1 MTEKDTPSK
10 EIEETHD
17 GDADSGPRRL
27 PIVWLASLAAVWFLG
42 LSTWLNM
49 VEIPDLR
56 DDLGYQRDTI
66 FSLTEEI
73 DRLQQYITHDEQKIS
88 RLEAQIT
95 PFRVVALQKYGPD
108 EAKALKLLCEDVIPI
123 VRNLS
128 RSVPAS
134 KVGPFE
140 PQQ

>member
-1 MTEKDTPSK
+1 
-10 EIEETHD
+10 
-17 GDADSGPRRL
+17 
-27 PIVWLASLAAVWFLG
+27 
-42 LSTWLNM
+42 M

-73 DRLQQYITHDEQKIS
+73 DRLQQYIMKDEQKIS

-95 PFRVVALQKYGPD
+95 PFRVVAIQKYGPD
-108 EAKALKLLCEDVIPI
+108 ETQALKNLSQDVIPI

-128 RSVPAS
+128 RSVSTSSAR
-134 KVGPFE
+134 PFE
-140 PQQ
+140 RQQ

>member
-1 MTEKDTPSK
+1 MTEKETSTK
-10 EIEETHD
+10 EFEETHD
-17 GDADSGPRRL
+17 DDAGSGLRRR
-27 PIVWLASLAAVWFLG
+27 PIVWLTSLAAVWFLG
-42 LSTWLNM
+42 LSSWLNM

-73 DRLQQYITHDEQKIS
+73 DRLQQYITKDAQKIS

-108 EAKALKLLCEDVIPI
+108 ETKALKHLSEDVIPI

-128 RSVPAS
+128 RSVPTLN
-134 KVGPFE
+134 VRPFE
-140 PQQ
+140 AQP

>member
-1 MTEKDTPSK
+1 MTEKDTSPK
-10 EIEETHD
+10 EFEETHD
-17 GDADSGPRRL
+17 GDADSGLRRP
-27 PIVWLASLAAVWFLG
+27 PIVWLTSLAAVWFLG
-42 LSTWLNM
+42 LATWLNM

-73 DRLQQYITHDEQKIS
+73 DRLQQYITNGEQKIS

-108 EAKALKLLCEDVIPI
+108 ETKALKHLSEDVIPI
-123 VRNLS
+123 VKNLS
-128 RSVPAS
+128 RAVPTS
-134 KVGPFE
+134 KVRPFE
-140 PQQ
+140 P

>member
-1 MTEKDTPSK
+1 MSDKDAPHK
-10 EIEETHD
+10 EFEERDD
-17 GDADSGPRRL
+17 GNAGTVRRSPVL
-27 PIVWLASLAAVWFLG
+27 WITSLAAVWFIG

-49 VEIPDLR
+49 VEIPELR

-66 FSLTEEI
+66 FGLTEEI
-73 DRLQQYITHDEQKIS
+73 DRLQRYIMKDEQKIS
-88 RLEAQIT
+88 RLEAQIS

-108 EAKALKLLCEDVIPI
+108 ETEALKHLSEDVIPI

-128 RSVPAS
+128 RSVSPPS
-134 KVGPFE
+134 VRPPE

>member
-1 MTEKDTPSK
+1 MTEKDASPK
-10 EIEETHD
+10 EFEEPHD
-17 GDADSGPRRL
+17 GNADSGLRRS
-27 PIVWLASLAAVWFLG
+27 PIVWITSLAAVWFLG

-73 DRLQQYITHDEQKIS
+73 DRLQQYIKKDEQKIS

-108 EAKALKLLCEDVIPI
+108 ETQALKNLSQDVIPI

-128 RSVPAS
+128 RSVSPS
-134 KVGPFE
+134 SVRPFE

>member
-1 MTEKDTPSK
+1 MTEKNASPR
-10 EIEETHD
+10 EFEEMNN
-17 GDADSGPRRL
+17 GNADSGLRRSTL
-27 PIVWLASLAAVWFLG
+27 IWFTSLAAAWFLG

-66 FSLTEEI
+66 FGLTEEI
-73 DRLQQYITHDEQKIS
+73 DRLQQYIMRDEQKIS
-88 RLEAQIT
+88 RLENQIA

-108 EAKALKLLCEDVIPI
+108 ETQALKNLSEDVIPI

-128 RSVPAS
+128 RAVSTSSVR
-134 KVGPFE
+134 PFE
-140 PQQ
+140 SQR